1 MTNQEIAIASAS
13 KVCGVAK
20 AKIVDRGRNW
30 KQVEARWIVVLLLLE
45 AGYTLMSI
53 SMTLKRTS
61 PAIIKARR
69 AALAEK
75 ENSVVF
81 RNKYGKAKKMYD
93 EQQSLRV
100 SQDRLA

>member
-13 KVCGVAK
+13 KVCGVSST
-20 AKIVDRGRNW
+20 KILSKGRSW
-30 KQVEARWIVVLLLLE
+30 ALLEPRWIVILLLTE
-45 AGYTLMSI
+45 AGYTLSSI
-53 SMTLKRTS
+53 AWTLKRTC

-81 RNKYGKAKKMYD
+81 RNKYGKAKIMYD
-93 EQQSLRV
+93 EKQSLRI
-100 SQDRLA
+100 SQD